1 MEHVKIKGKL
11 LQSIKEKKIPNS
23 ICFVDKGG
31 RGGLHLACELGLFIV
46 ENKAKLSTNSG
57 YVHPDLHFLYP
68 TKIPKKE
75 STFKKKMNTFYL
87 NTWRKFIS
95 SSIYGSFEEWLNFSS
110 SIDRPGTIRVGQIE
124 ETISVLNLKPFK
136 SDRKVCVIWGLDYLK
151 SDAGNRLLK
160 VIEEPPKNTSFFLVA
175 KDEKKIMKTIRS
187 RSQIIMLPSLNN
199 DTINGTLLETQF
211 GESSP
216 LKGSKK
222 SSNVSFNWDLKNVN
236 IEQDKKREA
245 LFIECLRSCYKA
257 VKRGDFT
264 EVVENSFELGS
275 LSKTDLKEFFL
286 FGIHFIRQSFL
297 YSQGVTK
304 LYKYSSLN
312 GFSIE
317 KFAPYVSKENYGR
330 LISLFEKNLYYMDR
344 NANHK
349 ILTFSFLLK
358 FSSILYLKN

>member
-1 MEHVKIKGKL
+1 MEHVKIKGIL

-46 ENKAKLSTNSG
+46 ENKANPSTNSS

-75 STFKKKMNTFYL
+75 SAFKKRMSTFYL
-87 NTWRKFIS
+87 DTWRKFIS
-95 SSIYGSFEEWLNFSS
+95 NSIYSSFEEWLNFSS
-110 SIDRPGTIRVGQIE
+110 SVNRPGTIRVGQVE

-151 SDAGNRLLK
+151 SDAGNKLLK
-160 VIEEPPKNTSFFLVA
+160 VIEEPPKKTSFFLVA
-175 KDEKKIMKTIRS
+175 KDEKKIMQTIKS
-187 RSQIIMLPSLNN
+187 RSQIIILPSLEN
-199 DTINGTLLETQF
+199 DSFKDTLAETQF
-211 GESSP
+211 GEANS
-216 LKGSKK
+216 LKNSKK
-222 SSNVSFNWDLKNVN
+222 SSAVLFNGDLKIVN
-236 IEQDKKREA
+236 SEQNKKREA

-264 EVVENSFELGS
+264 DVVENSIVLGS
-275 LSKTDLKEFFL
+275 LSKADLKEFFL

-297 YSQGVTK
+297 HSQEVTE

-312 GFSIE
+312 DFSIE
-317 KFAPYVSKENYGR
+317 KFSPYVSKENYGR

-344 NANHK
+344 NANPK

-358 FSSILYLKN
+358 FSSILYL